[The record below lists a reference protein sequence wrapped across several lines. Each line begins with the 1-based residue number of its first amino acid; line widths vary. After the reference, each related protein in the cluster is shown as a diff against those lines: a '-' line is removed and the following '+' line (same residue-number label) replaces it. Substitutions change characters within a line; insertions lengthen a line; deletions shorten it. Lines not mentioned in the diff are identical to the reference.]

1 MLKLSVCQSLALQIC
16 YFRSAPRAAPSLRL
30 TLQLMRVLVVED
42 EKKLASFLR
51 KGLVEENLAV
61 DLLHNGEEALEQIR
75 TRPYDAIVLDIMLPG
90 RDGLSILH
98 EMRRQ
103 HNNTPVL
110 LLSARG
116 NVNERVEGLN
126 LGADDYLP
134 KPFSISEVVARV
146 RALLRRASGKHAIL
160 VQVADL
166 SLNVVTREA
175 TRAGARI
182 ELTNREFALL
192 EYLMSHAGRV
202 VTKTALCEHVW
213 EHHFDTGTN
222 VVEVCIQRLRRKI
235 DDGHDRRLLHT
246 IRGTGYALR
255 PSE

>member
-1 MLKLSVCQSLALQIC
+1 
-16 YFRSAPRAAPSLRL
+16 
-30 TLQLMRVLVVED
+30 MRILVVED
-42 EKKLASFLR
+42 DKKLASFLR
-51 KGLVEENLAV
+51 KGLVEDNLVV
-61 DLLHNGEEALEQIR
+61 DLLHNGDVALAQIL
-75 TRPYDAIVLDIMLPG
+75 TQTFDAIVLDIMLPG
-90 RDGLSILH
+90 RDGLSILR

-103 HNNTPVL
+103 HLNTPVL

-146 RALLRRASGKHAIL
+146 RALLRRASGEHAT
-160 VQVADL
+160 VMQVGDL
-166 SLNVVTREA
+166 SLNIMTREA
-175 TRAGARI
+175 LRAGKKI

-192 EYLMSHAGRV
+192 EYLMSRAGRV
-202 VTKTALCEHVW
+202 ITKTTLCEHVW

-235 DDGHDRRLLHT
+235 DEGHAHKLLQT
-246 IRGTGYALR
+246 VRGAGYALR
-255 PSE
+255 GER

>member
-1 MLKLSVCQSLALQIC
+1 
-16 YFRSAPRAAPSLRL
+16 
-30 TLQLMRVLVVED
+30 MRILVVED
-42 EKKLASFLR
+42 DKKLASFLR
-51 KGLVEENLAV
+51 KGLVEDNLVV
-61 DLLHNGEEALEQIR
+61 DLLHNGDVALAQIL
-75 TRPYDAIVLDIMLPG
+75 TQTFDAIVLDIMLPG
-90 RDGLSILH
+90 RDGLSILR

-103 HNNTPVL
+103 HLNTPVL

-146 RALLRRASGKHAIL
+146 RALLRRASGEHAT
-160 VQVADL
+160 VMQVGDL
-166 SLNVVTREA
+166 SLNIMTREA
-175 TRAGARI
+175 LRAGKKI

-192 EYLMSHAGRV
+192 EYLMSRAGRV
-202 VTKTALCEHVW
+202 ITKTTLCEHVW

-235 DDGHDRRLLHT
+235 DEGHAHKLLQT
-246 IRGTGYALR
+246 VRGAGYALR
-255 PSE
+255 GEG

>member
-1 MLKLSVCQSLALQIC
+1 
-16 YFRSAPRAAPSLRL
+16 
-30 TLQLMRVLVVED
+30 MRILVVED

-51 KGLVEENLAV
+51 KGLAEENFIA
-61 DLLHNGEEALEQIR
+61 DLVHDGNEALARILNEA
-75 TRPYDAIVLDIMLPG
+75 YDAVILDIMLPN
-90 RDGLSILH
+90 RDGLSILR

-103 HNNTPVL
+103 HINTPVL

-134 KPFSISEVVARV
+134 KPFSITEVVARV
-146 RALLRRASGKHAIL
+146 RALVRRATGEHAT
-160 VQVADL
+160 VMQVADL

-175 TRAGARI
+175 TRAGTKV

-192 EYLMSHAGRV
+192 EYLMAHADRV
-202 VTKTALCEHVW
+202 ITKTALCEHVW

-235 DDGHDRRLLHT
+235 DEGHSPKLLQT
-246 IRGTGYALR
+246 IRGTGYSLR
-255 PSE
+255 ATK

>member
-1 MLKLSVCQSLALQIC
+1 MG
-16 YFRSAPRAAPSLRL
+16 P
-30 TLQLMRVLVVED
+30 MRILVVED
-42 EKKLASFLR
+42 DKKLASFLR
-51 KGLVEENLAV
+51 KGLVEDNLVV
-61 DLLHNGEEALEQIR
+61 DLLHNGDVALAQIL
-75 TRPYDAIVLDIMLPG
+75 TQTFDAIVLDIMLPG
-90 RDGLSILH
+90 RDGLSILR

-103 HNNTPVL
+103 HLNTPVL

-146 RALLRRASGKHAIL
+146 RALLRRASGEHAT
-160 VQVADL
+160 VMQVGDL
-166 SLNVVTREA
+166 SLNIMTREA
-175 TRAGARI
+175 LRAGKKI

-192 EYLMSHAGRV
+192 EYLMSRAGRV
-202 VTKTALCEHVW
+202 ITKTTLCEHVW

-235 DDGHDRRLLHT
+235 DEGHAHKLLQT
-246 IRGTGYALR
+246 VRGAGYALR
-255 PSE
+255 GEG

>member
-1 MLKLSVCQSLALQIC
+1 
-16 YFRSAPRAAPSLRL
+16 
-30 TLQLMRVLVVED
+30 MRVLVVED

-51 KGLVEENLAV
+51 KGLVQENVTV
-61 DLLHNGEEALEQIR
+61 DLLHDGKEALERIL

-90 RDGLSILH
+90 RDGLSILR

-134 KPFSISEVVARV
+134 KPFSITEVVARV
-146 RALLRRASGKHAIL
+146 RALLRRASGEHATL
-160 VQVADL
+160 MQVRDL
-166 SLNVVTREA
+166 SLNLVTREA
-175 TRAGARI
+175 TRAGANI

-192 EYLMSHAGRV
+192 EYLMAQAGRV

-235 DDGHDRRLLHT
+235 DEAYEPKLLHT
-246 IRGTGYALR
+246 IRGAGYALR
-255 PSE
+255 EEK

>member
-1 MLKLSVCQSLALQIC
+1 
-16 YFRSAPRAAPSLRL
+16 
-30 TLQLMRVLVVED
+30 MRILVVED
-42 EKKLASFLR
+42 EKKLATFLR
-51 KGLVEENLAV
+51 KGLVEERLTV
-61 DLLHNGEEALEQIR
+61 DLLHDGDEALEQIL
-75 TRPYDAIVLDIMLPG
+75 TRPYDAIILDIMLPH
-90 RDGLSILH
+90 RDGLSILG

-146 RALLRRASGKHAIL
+146 RALLRRASGEHATL
-160 VQVADL
+160 MQVGDL
-166 SLNVVTREA
+166 SLNVVNREA
-175 TRAGARI
+175 MRGGVKVD
-182 ELTNREFALL
+182 LTNREFALL
-192 EYLMSHAGRV
+192 EYLMAHAGRV

-235 DDGHDRRLLHT
+235 DEGHESKLLQT
-246 IRGTGYALR
+246 IRGAGYALR
-255 PSE
+255 AGE

>member
-1 MLKLSVCQSLALQIC
+1 
-16 YFRSAPRAAPSLRL
+16 
-30 TLQLMRVLVVED
+30 MRVLVVED

-51 KGLVEENLAV
+51 KGLMEETFVADV
-61 DLLHNGEEALEQIR
+61 VHAGDEALDRILQEN
-75 TRPYDAIVLDIMLPG
+75 YDAIVLDIMLPK
-90 RDGLSILH
+90 RDGLSILR
-98 EMRRQ
+98 EMRQR
-103 HNNTPVL
+103 HINTPVL

-134 KPFSISEVVARV
+134 KPFSITEVVARV
-146 RALLRRASGKHAIL
+146 RALCRRASGEHATIMQL
-160 VQVADL
+160 ADL

-175 TRAGARI
+175 SRAGVKV

-192 EYLMSHAGRV
+192 EYLMAHAGKVITR
-202 VTKTALCEHVW
+202 TALCEHVW

-222 VVEVCIQRLRRKI
+222 VVEVCMQRLRRKI
-235 DDGHDRRLLHT
+235 DEGRAQKLLQT

-255 PSE
+255 ADK

>member
-1 MLKLSVCQSLALQIC
+1 MV
-16 YFRSAPRAAPSLRL
+16 P
-30 TLQLMRVLVVED
+30 MRVLVVED

-51 KGLVEENLAV
+51 KGLTEENLVV
-61 DLLHNGEEALEQIR
+61 DLLHNGDEALEQISNQA
-75 TRPYDAIVLDIMLPG
+75 YDAIVLDIMLPG
-90 RDGLSILH
+90 RDGLSILR
-98 EMRRQ
+98 EMRLR
-103 HNNTPVL
+103 HINTSVL

-146 RALLRRASGKHAIL
+146 RALLRRASGERATVMQI
-160 VQVADL
+160 ADL
-166 SLNVVTREA
+166 SLNLVTREGMRGG
-175 TRAGARI
+175 TKI

-192 EYLMSHAGRV
+192 EYLMAHTGRV

-235 DDGHDRRLLHT
+235 DEGHPRKLLHT
-246 IRGTGYALR
+246 VRGAGYALR
-255 PSE
+255 GEA